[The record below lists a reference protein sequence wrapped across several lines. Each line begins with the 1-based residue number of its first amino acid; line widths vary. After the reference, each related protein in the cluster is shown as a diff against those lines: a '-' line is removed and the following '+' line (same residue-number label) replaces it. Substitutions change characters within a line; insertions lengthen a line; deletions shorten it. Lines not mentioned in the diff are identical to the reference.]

1 MNRYIYTK
9 LLAAATTL
17 LFNFLDERNRVILIA
32 NENNPSDRSSLNVKK
47 KGREREGKKANAHF
61 ALPREETSNSG
72 PRLSHPSRGQ
82 TTSKCQCPG
91 PQVFTSFNSTWSPL
105 SETKNH
111 SLSLSLGDK
120 NRATEDHLEHG
131 S

>member
-17 LFNFLDERNRVILIA
+17 LFNFLDERNRVIFIA

-61 ALPREETSNSG
+61 ASKRRNFQFRSAIESSESWTNDFKVPVSR
-72 PRLSHPSRGQ
+72 PPS
-82 TTSKCQCPG
+82 
-91 PQVFTSFNSTWSPL
+91 FYL
-105 SETKNH
+105 
-111 SLSLSLGDK
+111 L
-120 NRATEDHLEHG
+120 
-131 S
+131 